1 MLLKNC
7 KIQGVEALQDVRIT
21 DDVVT
26 EIAKNLTGFKG
37 EQIVDAQNALLTC
50 ALAEPH
56 AHLDK
61 AFLSERIHNPT
72 GDLMGAINAMSSG
85 RHSITIAD
93 TIERAERAVRLMVRN
108 GVTAI
113 RTHADVTEWNG
124 LDSVE
129 ALIDVRNRTK
139 EIVYFEICALLGWP
153 LTGDDGKSNRELGR
167 RAIQM
172 GADVLGGCPHLDQDP
187 VGANNELLNLAGEL
201 NCDLDLHTD
210 EHTDAERISVEHLA
224 ERVLATGFKRSVTAS
239 HCVSLGMQ
247 TESTQARICEKIYAA
262 NIGVVALP
270 HTNLFLQGRNTQTAP
285 PRGLTAVAA
294 LRKAGVRVAV
304 GADNLQDPF
313 NPIGRGD
320 PLESAGLAILTAH
333 MLPDDAFAAVSSV
346 ARDVLGLPVAGPK
359 IGAKADLMLTPTFN
373 IREAIANM
381 PARTLV
387 IKNGKIVSS
396 RLAGEF

>member
-7 KIQGVEALQDVRIT
+7 RIQGAEVLQDVRIT
-21 DDVVT
+21 GDVVT
-26 EIAKNLTGFKG
+26 EVAINLTGLKG

-85 RHSITIAD
+85 RQSITIAD

-108 GVTAI
+108 GVTTI

-139 EIVYFEICALLGWP
+139 EIVDLEICALLGWP

-187 VGANNELLNLAGEL
+187 FGANNELLNLAGEL

-210 EHTDAERISVEHLA
+210 EHTDTERISVGHLA
-224 ERVLATGFKRSVTAS
+224 ERVLATGFERSVTAS

-247 TESTQARICEKIYAA
+247 TESVQARICEKIYAA

-270 HTNLFLQGRNTQTAP
+270 HTNLFLQGRNTHTAP

-333 MLPDDAFAAVSSV
+333 MLPSDAFAAVSSV
-346 ARDVLGLPVAGPK
+346 ARDVLGRPVAGPE
-359 IGAKADLMLTPTFN
+359 IGAKADLMLTLAFN
-373 IREAIANM
+373 AREAIANL
-381 PARTLV
+381 PVRTLV

-396 RLAGEF
+396 RLVGEA